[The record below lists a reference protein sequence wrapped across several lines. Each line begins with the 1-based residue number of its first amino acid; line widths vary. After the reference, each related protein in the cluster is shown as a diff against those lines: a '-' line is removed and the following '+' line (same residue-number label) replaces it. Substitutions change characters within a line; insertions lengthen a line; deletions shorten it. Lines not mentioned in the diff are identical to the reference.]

1 MNKTK
6 KDEQERLANYLYDY
20 KQLELVE
27 QSNTLEQVENECHR
41 AMDIATRNYNEI
53 LVRFY
58 YLIKISNEVILFVRL
73 MKQRVEQ
80 MNRKHD
86 KQKNN

>member
-58 YLIKISNEVILFVRL
+58 YLIKISNEVVLFIRL

>member
-6 KDEQERLANYLYDY
+6 KDEQERLANFLYDY

-27 QSNTLEQVENECHR
+27 RSNTLEQVENECHR

-58 YLIKISNEVILFVRL
+58 YLIKISNEVILFIRL